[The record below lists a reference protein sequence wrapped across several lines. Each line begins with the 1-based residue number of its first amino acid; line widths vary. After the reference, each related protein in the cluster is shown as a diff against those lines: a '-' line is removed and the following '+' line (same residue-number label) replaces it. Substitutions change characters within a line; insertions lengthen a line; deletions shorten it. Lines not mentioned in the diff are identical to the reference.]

1 MSEFNEN
8 LMTQSKGGEEYQW
21 SRTVKT
27 IWVWKY
33 KPRQK
38 KKCCDHFVKQYVWQI
53 RYTSQ
58 GHLPPKIISD
68 IDYTD
73 ESVVQFNV
81 PVVENT
87 FVDNWK

>member
-1 MSEFNEN
+1 MS
-8 LMTQSKGGEEYQW
+8 LKIQATS
-21 SRTVKT
+21 
-27 IWVWKY
+27 
-33 KPRQK
+33 
-38 KKCCDHFVKQYVWQI
+38 KKCYDHCVKQYVWQI
-53 RYTSQ
+53 KYTSQ
-58 GHLPPKIISD
+58 GYLPPKIISD